1 MGKND
6 YIGGGIFTALGVF
19 IWVLTFQFPVLDDGH
34 PGPSLFPRV
43 LGTLFIFFGSMV
55 VLSGWRAGRAEAAAP
70 PAEEIQLN
78 YFNPIL
84 VIILIA
90 AFIALAP
97 KLGFIITGAAI
108 LIILMMKLRVS
119 PLKSSIISVLLVC
132 FVYLVFSKVLRV
144 PLPHG
149 LLGW

>member
-19 IWVLTFQFPVLDDGH
+19 IWALTFQFPVLDDGH

-55 VLSGWRAGRAEAAAP
+55 ILSGWRAGRAEAAS
-70 PAEEIQLN
+70 PAEEEVRLN

-108 LIILMMKLRVS
+108 LIILMRKLRV
-119 PLKSSIISVLLVC
+119 PLLKSSIISVVLIFFIF
-132 FVYLVFSKVLRV
+132 FVFAKILRV